1 MENIF
6 DFKLLISRCE
16 ETHQLTR
23 TTAARA
29 TNKALVI
36 RNFLLGRYIVEFEQN
51 GSNRAQYGESL
62 LQELSNALKT
72 SIGRGFSVDN
82 LESMRRFYTA
92 YSANILPI
100 KSETPSRI
108 LKNQISETLSRIS
121 SVDLSDWK
129 NPTAQQITRLQSEL
143 NLLSWSHY
151 VTLLSVT
158 NPDERSFYEIE
169 SAANDWSL
177 RELKRQ
183 INSSLFER
191 LALSR
196 DKDQVKTL
204 AQEGQIVE
212 QAADLIKNP
221 YVLEFLGID
230 ERASYSES
238 DRMPSKLI
246 IDKGQLIMTLNQ
258 PYIRPTL
265 SDESFE
271 ISQTVSAEFTRAKAV
286 ACSFSKRSVTTC
298 RAPAVAVRFSHRPL
312 VACSFG
318 TMPLQINFYTT
329 ASLERGVWGGENQIF
344 ERFMVDSPINN
355 SPASPAGPFI
365 MPLGARAAVVIIPT
379 NLDQGTAVA
388 CGSSK
393 RSVAKRRSP
402 AVAVRSSHRSS
413 VACGAQIPHPFD
425 RPTSEAESR
434 RSTTEDSSAVQS
446 QGTHVINPRLNQNQ
460 AAPPTRKRR
469 STMSS
474 AAHFPLSTLNSQ
486 FPAPAGQM
494 GFVPSKL
501 IMDKGE
507 LIMDKGELIMTLYP
521 HLNVGA
527 SFMTPAEHQP
537 TTRRA
542 SQVKPLRQAV
552 ACSFPVRRSPTGAGG
567 SKRPVSKRQRKEAH
581 A

>member
-1 MENIF
+1 
-6 DFKLLISRCE
+6 
-16 ETHQLTR
+16 
-23 TTAARA
+23 
-29 TNKALVI
+29 
-36 RNFLLGRYIVEFEQN
+36 
-51 GSNRAQYGESL
+51 
-62 LQELSNALKT
+62 
-72 SIGRGFSVDN
+72 
-82 LESMRRFYTA
+82 
-92 YSANILPI
+92 
-100 KSETPSRI
+100 
-108 LKNQISETLSRIS
+108 
-121 SVDLSDWK
+121 
-129 NPTAQQITRLQSEL
+129 
-143 NLLSWSHY
+143 
-151 VTLLSVT
+151 
-158 NPDERSFYEIE
+158 
-169 SAANDWSL
+169 
-177 RELKRQ
+177 
-183 INSSLFER
+183 
-191 LALSR
+191 
-196 DKDQVKTL
+196 
-204 AQEGQIVE
+204 
-212 QAADLIKNP
+212 
-221 YVLEFLGID
+221 
-230 ERASYSES
+230 
-238 DRMPSKLI
+238 
-246 IDKGQLIMTLNQ
+246 MTLNQ

-265 SDESFE
+265 SDESFG
-271 ISQTVSAEFTRAKAV
+271 ISQTVSAKFNRAPAV
-286 ACSFSKRSVTTC
+286 ACSFSKRSVARS

-365 MPLGARAAVVIIPT
+365 MPLGASAAVVIIPT

-393 RSVAKRRSP
+393 RSVTTCRAQ
-402 AVAVRSSHRSS
+402 AVAVRFSHRSS

-425 RPTSEAESR
+425 RPTSEAESH

-460 AAPPTRKRR
+460 TTPHTRKRR
-469 STMSS
+469 PTMSS

-494 GFVPSKL
+494 GFVRSK
-501 IMDKGE
+501 

-567 SKRPVSKRQRKEAH
+567 SRRPVSKPQRKEAH